1 MPRVRELSPSV
12 LVVLSRLG
20 AAERGEAFRELCEAV
35 TSLSRLFTRERET
48 LARKHDG
55 LPADYL
61 AEDTLRLGYLAYFLP
76 VNLAKVQALLDELPA
91 LEEAT
96 GARRSPLRVLDLGCG
111 PGTAAVGVLDWLRHV
126 RFGHE
131 RPIEVVAV
139 DRSRP
144 ALVEAERLWNEYVRL
159 ANGPDCH
166 LLPTHADLERPGS
179 LKALASTGRA
189 PYDLIVMANTLNELF
204 GAAHDPLARRAKLV
218 TTMLDLLAPQGSLV
232 ILEPALRDVSRD
244 LHRVRDTLVAQQAC
258 TVYSPCL
265 HEGPCPALI
274 NKDDWCHEERPWTT
288 PPLVAAIDREVGFI
302 KDALKF
308 SYLILRKD
316 GRTIVPRAAACYR
329 VVSELREMKGEKRAW
344 LCNEAGR
351 PEVGRLDRERSE
363 ANAALDEWHRGAIVR
378 VEELVR
384 KEGKGGQRGVA
395 RIPGEAKVEVIRHA

>member
-12 LVVLSRLG
+12 LLVLSRLVSV
-20 AAERGEAFRELCEAV
+20 ERGEAFRALCGAV
-35 TSLSRLFTRERET
+35 TSLSRMFTREREALT
-48 LARKHDG
+48 RDRGSQA
-55 LPADYL
+55 ADYL
-61 AEDTLRLGYLAYFLP
+61 ADETLRRGYLAYFLP

-91 LEEAT
+91 MKEVT
-96 GARRSPLRVLDLGCG
+96 GAPRPPFRVLDLGCG
-111 PGTAAVGVLDWLRHV
+111 PGTASLGVLDWLRHV
-126 RFGHE
+126 KFGRE

-144 ALVEAERLWNEYVRL
+144 ALVETERLWNEYRQL
-159 ANGPDCH
+159 AGGLDAR
-166 LLPTHADLERPGS
+166 LLPTQADLERAGS
-179 LKALASTGRA
+179 LKHLSASGPDRF
-189 PYDLIVMANTLNELF
+189 DLIVMANTLNELF
-204 GAAHDPLARRAKLV
+204 GTARNPIARRAKLIS
-218 TTMLDLLAPQGSLV
+218 TLLDLLAPQGSLLV
-232 ILEPALRDVSRD
+232 IEPALRGVSRD
-244 LHRVRDTLVAQQAC
+244 LHRVRDVLVAEQSC

-274 NKDDWCHEERPWTT
+274 NQDDWCHEERPWTP

-316 GRTIVPRAAACYR
+316 GRTIVPRAPDCYR

-344 LCNEAGR
+344 LCNETGR

-378 VEELVR
+378 VEGLAR
-384 KEGKGGQRGVA
+384 KEGKDGKRVVA
-395 RIPGEAKVEVIRHA
+395 RIPAAAKVEVVRPV